1 MAKTWYPLLDVFRV
15 LAAFAVMMGHFR
27 TSLFPAYSNL
37 PSKGLVSG
45 AFYFATSLGHSA
57 VIVFFVLSG
66 FLVGGGV
73 RRSIRNG
80 SFVLSDFALNRAV
93 RIFLPLWG
101 AIALFSC
108 LVWLGVPISF
118 REAFLNALCLQVFLV
133 PPLLGP
139 YWALPIE
146 VLFYVLIGACACV
159 WTYYGWRRYVS
170 GVVMVLALVLFYRIG
185 LSYLVVFLLGMLVA
199 FNTPREWSVWKF
211 LLSCGMFLGTLLIA
225 QRISDYKVGDLLFGL
240 GFAMLV
246 RESICFNPKT
256 FSHKLLSPFSFV
268 SRFSYSIYIVHM
280 IVMVIL
286 TNFLF
291 TTSKDC
297 PMTDVRYF
305 NLDGPGRIECFADFT
320 VRTFFLWLIAVMIAV
335 AVSWLFYE
343 VIEKR
348 TKNVISLIKR
358 IIN

>member
-27 TSLFPAYSNL
+27 TALFPAYSNL
-37 PSKGLVSG
+37 PSKGIIPAV
-45 AFYFATSLGHSA
+45 FYFVTSLGHSA

-66 FLVGGGV
+66 FLVGGG
-73 RRSIRNG
+73 ICKNIKNG
-80 SFVLSDFALNRAV
+80 TFSLSDFALNRTV

-101 AIALFSC
+101 AIGLFSC
-108 LVWLGVPISF
+108 FAWFGVPVPF
-118 REAFLNALCLQVFLV
+118 GDAFLNALCLQVFLV

-146 VLFYVLIGACACV
+146 VLFYVLIGASACV

-170 GVVMVLALVLFYRIG
+170 GMVMVLALALFYKIG
-185 LSYLVVFLLGMLVA
+185 LAYLVVFLLGMLVA
-199 FNTPREWSVWKF
+199 FHTSREWSAWKF
-211 LLSCGMFLGTLLIA
+211 LLSCGICLGTLLLA
-225 QRISDYKVGDLLFGL
+225 QRITNYKVGDMLFGF

-246 RESICFNPKT
+246 RESICFSPKT
-256 FSHKLLSPFSFV
+256 VFHKLLEPFSFV
-268 SRFSYSIYIVHM
+268 SRFSYSIYIIHM
-280 IVMVIL
+280 IVLVVL
-286 TNFLF
+286 ANFLF

-305 NLDGPGRIECFADFT
+305 NLNGPGKIECFNELT
-320 VRTFFLWLIAVMIAV
+320 VRTFILWLIAVMAAF

-343 VIEKR
+343 VVEKR
-348 TKNVISLIKR
+348 TKNVVSFVKR
-358 IIN
+358 IIH